1 MATILSNNYNG
12 SVEVSANAGFSV
24 KKSVS
29 KIEKEIAKIGFSTEK
44 EIAKT
49 GTTYIE
55 VYDENDNMVTT
66 IRVSNH
72 TKRGYSSSEMETFVF
87 VTDKFGSTVIDK
99 CNVINTKSLSE
110 LISNIE
116 NFKKF
121 NN

>member
-24 KKSVS
+24 KKAVAR
-29 KIEKEIAKIGFSTEK
+29 IEKEIVKIGFSTSK

-55 VYDENDNMVTT
+55 VWDENDNMVTT

-72 TKRGYSSSEMETFVF
+72 TKRGYSAKEMETFVF
-87 VTDKFGSTVIDK
+87 VSDRFGSIVIEK
-99 CNVINTKSLSE
+99 CNVIDTKSLGE
-110 LISNIE
+110 LISNID